1 VKRSHSL
8 KEVADG
14 GQYCGQQQAREK
26 HIGEPSMGKLEAPRE
41 PVPPRQATLRGH
53 RLQAAKAAWVI
64 LAFLVVGLSVAFLPV
79 TYADYRTVC
88 SSDAECD
95 TVFQLKPQDVLALR
109 ELGLSV
115 SFYATYMLATQVF
128 LMLGF
133 WTIGAA
139 IFWRK
144 ADDWVALL
152 FALMLVTFGAS
163 SIVEPYTPTNGLLSL
178 LGTSVAFLGYALFYA
193 SFFVFPDGRFVP
205 RWGRWAVAVWIVYQA
220 SFSFLPNDSPLQP
233 EAWPTLLLL
242 PLVLGLF
249 GTMVFAQVY
258 RYLRI
263 SEPVERQQT
272 KWVVFGLTAAIS
284 LTLTATIVPAEA
296 FPTLLQP
303 GVSKVLY
310 GLSVTTVVNL
320 SLLLIPLSIGVAILR
335 YRLWD
340 IDVLINRTLVYG
352 SLTVTLAL
360 VYFAGVATTEAIFHA
375 ITSQERQPQVAVVV
389 STLVIAALFM
399 PLRRRIQG
407 FIDRRFYRRK
417 YDARKT
423 LEAFSA
429 KLRDET
435 DLDALSDDVISVVSE
450 TMQPAHVSLWLR
462 PDRGPKKHGVV
473 REPRG

>member
-53 RLQAAKAAWVI
+53 RLQAAKVAWVI

-79 TYADYRTVC
+79 TYADYGTVC

-144 ADDWVALL
+144 SSDWVALL

-178 LGTSVAFLGYALFYA
+178 LGTSVAFLGYVLFYA

-205 RWGRWAVAVWIVYQA
+205 RWGRWAVVVWIVYQA

-272 KWVVFGLTAAIS
+272 KWVVYGLTAAIS

-310 GLSVTTVVNL
+310 GLSVITVVNL
-320 SLLLIPLSIGVAILR
+320 SLLLIPLSTGVAILR